1 MDIPPSALSE
11 SRSIIE
17 SSSPGFFSCRRCRQ
31 HLFDEGAVSHG
42 ATSRSPSELSD
53 ALPTLS
59 SDVPRPAQLAV
70 DAKKWRREKWVAAS
84 AVAGTGC
91 TSVFLERAPTW
102 APCSDGNEGKLCCS
116 KCKSKVGTYVWSG
129 ASCSCGEWITP
140 SFQFQLARVDKKC
153 TGNTLPAAMSRD
165 TSAVGPN
172 AVAPT

>member
-1 MDIPPSALSE
+1 MNIPPSTLSE
-11 SRSIIE
+11 SRVTAEPSA
-17 SSSPGFFSCRRCRQ
+17 PVFFSCRRCRQ
-31 HLFDEGAVSHG
+31 QLFDESAVSHG
-42 ATSRSPSELSD
+42 ATSRSSSELSD

-59 SDVPRPAQLAV
+59 SDVPRHTQLAV

-84 AVAGTGC
+84 TVAGTGC

-116 KCKSKVGTYVWSG
+116 KCKSKVGAYVWSG

-153 TGNTLPAAMSRD
+153 TGNTLPAAMSRV
-165 TSAVGPN
+165 TSDAEPT
-172 AVAPT
+172 AVAPS